1 MESEFKSDIL
11 DYLSLSLPSTLDE
24 SWFSSFFL
32 KFYCFTLSLSLK
44 VKEPLSDRNSWEPL
58 GPILRPTLSSFFGGI
73 LKSLYLLVKLSLL
86 ELDETW
92 LSYLTLKFY
101 VFPLTFG
108 LYAKEPLSDRNSWDP
123 LLPILRPTLYSFFY
137 GILKSLYLLSKLS
150 LPELHSYYFVS
161 EILSPPSNNQLPDNE
176 RWRFLF
182 IFIL

>member
-92 LSYLTLKFY
+92 LS
-101 VFPLTFG
+101 
-108 LYAKEPLSDRNSWDP
+108 
-123 LLPILRPTLYSFFY
+123 
-137 GILKSLYLLSKLS
+137 
-150 LPELHSYYFVS
+150 
-161 EILSPPSNNQLPDNE
+161 
-176 RWRFLF
+176 
-182 IFIL
+182 